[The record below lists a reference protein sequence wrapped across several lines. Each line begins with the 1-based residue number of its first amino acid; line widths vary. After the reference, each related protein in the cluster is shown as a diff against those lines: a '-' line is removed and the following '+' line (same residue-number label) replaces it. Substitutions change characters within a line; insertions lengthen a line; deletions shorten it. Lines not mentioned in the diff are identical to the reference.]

1 MGAALA
7 FLGPLLR
14 KPLVWAILGGA
25 LLAGAGY
32 VYLAPKVSAWLS
44 GRSGLAQ
51 IDTTVRDIGAL
62 QRDRAAQGKVIR
74 QLSADIARL
83 RQEAAAS
90 QARVADLQ
98 ARVDAAN
105 AARADQKPVR
115 SLREA
120 KEALDA
126 LYRR

>member
-7 FLGPLLR
+7 FIVPLLR
-14 KPLVWAILGGA
+14 KPLVWGILGGA
-25 LLAGAGY
+25 LLVGVGY
-32 VYLAPKVSAWLS
+32 VWLAPKISAWRS
-44 GRSGLAQ
+44 GRQGLAQ
-51 IDTTVRDIGAL
+51 IDTTVRDIDTL
-62 QRDRAAQGKVIR
+62 RRDREKQGNVIR

-83 RQEAAAS
+83 RQEAAAR
-90 QARVADLQ
+90 QATVLELQ
-98 ARVDAAN
+98 ARIDAAT
-105 AARADQKPVR
+105 AAREDQKPVR